1 MNDSRSGLAMGAGA
15 YLCWGLFPLYWPLL
29 DPAGSLEALAHRI
42 VWSLVF
48 VGVLLSV
55 THRWDAFRAIWS
67 DRRRIGFLGLASVVI
82 AINWGAFI
90 YGVTNDKVIETSLG
104 YFINPLVTVL
114 LGVFVLQETL
124 RRAQWVAVAIG
135 AVAVVILT
143 VDYGRLPYVALTV
156 AFSFATYGFLKKKA
170 QLGAVEALGVETLLL
185 TPVALA
191 YLGVLEANGTLSFG
205 HEGLP
210 NALLLAGTGIITAIP
225 LLLFGGAATRLRLTS
240 IGLLQYLA
248 PILQFIF
255 GLLLFQ
261 EAMTTSRWIGFVL
274 VWIALVIFTV
284 DVLSG
289 RRRTPRAGE
298 NMAVSPA
305 ECDVPVVVRA
315 ELRPERHAHA
325 VTDPSR

>member
-1 MNDSRSGLAMGAGA
+1 MGAGA

-48 VGVLLSV
+48 VGLLLTV
-55 THRWDAFRAIWS
+55 THRWEAFRDIWR
-67 DRRRIGFLGLASVVI
+67 DRRRVVFLGFASVVI
-82 AINWGAFI
+82 ALNWGAFI
-90 YGVTNDKVIETSLG
+90 YGVTHEKVIETSLG

-114 LGVFVLQETL
+114 LGVFVLHETL

-143 VDYGRLPYVALTV
+143 VDYGRLPWVALTV

-170 QLGAVEALGVETLLL
+170 QLGAVEALGAETLLL
-185 TPVALA
+185 TPIAFA
-191 YLGVLEANGTLSFG
+191 YLGVLQANGSLAFG
-205 HEGLP
+205 HEGVP

-225 LLLFGGAATRLRLTS
+225 LLMFGGAATRLRLTS

-248 PILQFIF
+248 PILQFVF
-255 GLLLFQ
+255 GVLLFQ
-261 EAMTTSRWIGFVL
+261 EPMGTARWIGFVL

-284 DVLSG
+284 DVLRG
-289 RRRTPRAGE
+289 RRRVLHRAAE
-298 NMAVSPA
+298 NVAA
-305 ECDVPVVVRA
+305 
-315 ELRPERHAHA
+315 
-325 VTDPSR
+325 

>member
-1 MNDSRSGLAMGAGA
+1 MGAGA

-42 VWSLVF
+42 AWSLVF
-48 VGVLLSV
+48 VALLL
-55 THRWDAFRAIWS
+55 TGTRRWAAFRAIWS
-67 DRRRIGFLGLASVVI
+67 DRRRVGYLALAAAVI
-82 AINWGAFI
+82 TINWGTFI
-90 YGVTNDKVIETSLG
+90 YGVTHDKVIETSLG

-114 LGVFVLQETL
+114 LGVFVLRETL
-124 RRAQWVAVAIG
+124 RRAQWAAVAIG

-170 QLGAVEALGVETLLL
+170 QLGAVEALGAETLLL
-185 TPVALA
+185 TPIALT

-205 HEGLP
+205 HEGVP

-248 PILQFIF
+248 PVLQFIF
-255 GLLLFQ
+255 GLLLFH
-261 EAMTTSRWIGFVL
+261 EPMGTARWVGFVL

-289 RRRTPRAGE
+289 RRRVLQRAAE
-298 NMAVSPA
+298 NLAA
-305 ECDVPVVVRA
+305 
-315 ELRPERHAHA
+315 
-325 VTDPSR
+325 

>member
-42 VWSLVF
+42 AWSLVF
-48 VGVLLSV
+48 VALLLTV
-55 THRWDAFRAIWS
+55 TRRWAAFRAIWS
-67 DRRRIGFLGLASVVI
+67 DRRRVGFLALAAAVI
-82 AINWGAFI
+82 TINWGTFI
-90 YGVTNDKVIETSLG
+90 YGVTHDKVIETSLG

-114 LGVFVLQETL
+114 LGVFVLRETL
-124 RRAQWVAVAIG
+124 RRAQWVAVGIG

-170 QLGAVEALGVETLLL
+170 QLGAVEALGAETLLL
-185 TPVALA
+185 TPIALT
-191 YLGVLEANGTLSFG
+191 YLGVLQANGTLAFG
-205 HEGLP
+205 NQGLP
-210 NALLLAGTGIITAIP
+210 NALLLAGTGVITAIP

-248 PILQFIF
+248 PVLQFIF

-261 EAMTTSRWIGFVL
+261 EPMGTARWVGFVL
-274 VWIALVIFTV
+274 VWIALVIFTI
-284 DVLSG
+284 DVLGG
-289 RRRTPRAGE
+289 RRRVLQRAAE
-298 NMAVSPA
+298 NVAA
-305 ECDVPVVVRA
+305 
-315 ELRPERHAHA
+315 
-325 VTDPSR
+325 

>member
-1 MNDSRSGLAMGAGA
+1 MNESRSGLAMGAGA

-42 VWSLVF
+42 AWSLVF
-48 VGVLLSV
+48 VALLLTV
-55 THRWDAFRAIWS
+55 THRWSAFRAIWS
-67 DRRRIGFLGLASVVI
+67 NRRRVGFLALAAAVI
-82 AINWGAFI
+82 TINWGTFI
-90 YGVTNDKVIETSLG
+90 YGVTHDKVIETSLG

-135 AVAVVILT
+135 AVAVLILT

-170 QLGAVEALGVETLLL
+170 QLGAVEALGAETLLL
-185 TPVALA
+185 TPIALT
-191 YLGVLEANGTLSFG
+191 YLGILEANGTLSFG

-248 PILQFIF
+248 PVLQFVF
-255 GLLLFQ
+255 GLLIFH
-261 EAMTTSRWIGFVL
+261 EPMGSARWIGFVL
-274 VWIALVIFTV
+274 VWIALLIFTV
-284 DVLSG
+284 DVLRGG
-289 RRRTPRAGE
+289 RKRRELQRAAE
-298 NMAVSPA
+298 NVA
-305 ECDVPVVVRA
+305 C
-315 ELRPERHAHA
+315 
-325 VTDPSR
+325 